1 MNGNSGKNEPPD
13 TIENTRSTSFTAVN
27 LAKIQLAGGM
37 KLSKW
42 REIVGMSSTT
52 AWRLRRAGK
61 LPVIVRYG
69 TAYVTAETISYFFT
83 NDGSK
88 TRKPHQMKKLPC

>member
-1 MNGNSGKNEPPD
+1 MNSNSGKNEPHD
-13 TIENTRSTSFTAVN
+13 SIENTPSTSFTAVN
-27 LAKIQLAGGM
+27 LANIQLAGGM

-69 TAYVTAETISYFFT
+69 VAYVTAETIKNFFT

-88 TRKPHQMKKLPC
+88 TRKPHQAKKLTC